1 MTLPEFR
8 EFASIPRLS
17 REMIVTEKID
27 GTNGV
32 VLVQEDGT
40 VVAGSRS
47 RWIVPLADN
56 FGFAKWVEDHA
67 AELRSGLGFGTH
79 FGEWWG
85 SGIQRGYGLTKGEK
99 RWSLFNV
106 GRWIVRE
113 EDRTDAKQGVLP
125 GCCSLVPVLY
135 RGLFD
140 TAKVDECLALLSTSG
155 SAVVPGFAK
164 PEGVVVFHVS
174 GNLMFKKTIE
184 KDEERKGKSAV
195 VKARSAADVPPAR

>member
-1 MTLPEFR
+1 MTDALPDAGRSLPDFR

-32 VLVQEDGT
+32 VLVQEDGA
-40 VVAGSRS
+40 VVAGSRT

-56 FGFAKWVEDHA
+56 FGFAAWVEAHA
-67 AELRSGLGFGTH
+67 AELREGLGVGVH

-85 SGIQRGYGLTKGEK
+85 SGVQRGYGLQNGEK

-106 GRWIVRE
+106 ARWHESGDKFTGRP
-113 EDRTDAKQGVLP
+113 ACCGV
-125 GCCSLVPVLY
+125 VPVLH
-135 RGLFD
+135 RGPFD
-140 TAKVDECLALLSTSG
+140 TVKVDECLAQLQQQG

-164 PEGVVVFHVS
+164 PEGVVVFHVA
-174 GNLMFKKTIE
+174 GNLLFKKTLD
-184 KDEERKGKSAV
+184 KNDGHKGP
-195 VKARSAADVPPAR
+195 RP